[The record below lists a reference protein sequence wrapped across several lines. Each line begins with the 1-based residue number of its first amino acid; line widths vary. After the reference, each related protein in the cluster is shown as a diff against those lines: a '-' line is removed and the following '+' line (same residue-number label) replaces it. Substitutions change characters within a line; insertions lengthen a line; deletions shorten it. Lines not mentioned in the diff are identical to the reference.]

1 MRKRREKLR
10 ALMAQRGIPA
20 ALITKPE
27 NMRYLTGYTGEGA
40 VYLDQSQAAI
50 LTDFRYVE
58 QAGRQ
63 AGDCPCLKTDA
74 QRKLPQGV
82 KELLGAQGGLAVE
95 TGHMTVKAYRELESA
110 LPGVELMEMQ
120 NLPEALRMVKEPFE
134 QDKIL
139 RASEIACRAFDQLL
153 GIIGPGMTEL
163 EVRRLLDDLMVQGG
177 SEEAAFSTIACAGV
191 NGSLPHAV
199 ASEHRLE
206 KGELLTLDFGAQ
218 VEGYK
223 TDMTRTVGHRPG
235 KRGAGKDL
243 RHSAGGSVAGAGGDR
258 AGQGMPGYRPGSPPG
273 NRPGISRRFW
283 PWIGARGRFGDS
295 RSAQLFFHL
304 RYGAGGRPCDDG
316 GAGGLHPGPGR
327 LPHRGY
333 GDPAPWRVRE
343 RDHRAQGA
351 HHPVKPSI
359 L

>member
-177 SEEAAFSTIACAGV
+177 SEEAAFSTIACAGA

-223 TDMTRTVGHRPG
+223 TDMTRTVAIGPVSGALEKIYDTVLQAQLRALEAIQPGKVCRDIDQAARRVIDPVYPGAFGHGLGHGVGLEIHEAPNLSPTCDTVLETGHVVTVEPGVYIQGLGGCRIEDTVILRPG
-235 KRGAGKDL
+235 
-243 RHSAGGSVAGAGGDR
+243 
-258 AGQGMPGYRPGSPPG
+258 GYV
-273 NRPGISRRFW
+273 NVIT
-283 PWIGARGRFGDS
+283 
-295 RSAQLFFHL
+295 
-304 RYGAGGRPCDDG
+304 
-316 GAGGLHPGPGR
+316 
-327 LPHRGY
+327 
-333 GDPAPWRVRE
+333 APKE
-343 RDHRAQGA
+343 L
-351 HHPVKPSI
+351 I
-359 L
+359 TL

>member
-10 ALMAQRGIPA
+10 ALMAERGIPA

-223 TDMTRTVGHRPG
+223 TDMTRTVAIGPVSGALEKIYDTVLQAQLRALEAIQPGKVCRDIDQAARRVIDPVYPGAFGHGLGHGVGLEIHEAPNLSPTCDTVLETGHVVTVEPGVYIQGLGGCRIEDTVILRPG
-235 KRGAGKDL
+235 
-243 RHSAGGSVAGAGGDR
+243 
-258 AGQGMPGYRPGSPPG
+258 GYV
-273 NRPGISRRFW
+273 NVIT
-283 PWIGARGRFGDS
+283 
-295 RSAQLFFHL
+295 
-304 RYGAGGRPCDDG
+304 
-316 GAGGLHPGPGR
+316 
-327 LPHRGY
+327 
-333 GDPAPWRVRE
+333 APKE
-343 RDHRAQGA
+343 L
-351 HHPVKPSI
+351 I
-359 L
+359 TL